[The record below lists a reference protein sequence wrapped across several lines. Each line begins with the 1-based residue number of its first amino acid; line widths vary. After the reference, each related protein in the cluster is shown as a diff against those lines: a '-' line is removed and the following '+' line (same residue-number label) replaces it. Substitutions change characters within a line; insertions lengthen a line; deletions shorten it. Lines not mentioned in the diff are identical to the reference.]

1 MHSSVANM
9 STERRYDL
17 AIAKVLDDGWTQ
29 SETAKH
35 YGINRSHLNQRVKA
49 AKQER
54 LDAEVR
60 AAEDFLRARQP
71 IVREERRVGTF
82 QEFFQNY
89 FGSWICPDCQVHHE
103 LPEFHDEIIN
113 AIESDANRVLINLP
127 PYHSKSTLVTVW
139 HTAYDIA
146 RNPNSRTIIVS
157 KSAPFAKSFNHA
169 IKDILSVEEL
179 YASSNRNL
187 VQDWGPFM
195 PNSGGWSEYEIY
207 VKNRTGAEK
216 DPTVLSMGY
225 GGQIYGRR
233 ADRIKFDDVA
243 TLENQRN
250 PDRVQ
255 QMREWMDKEA
265 LSRIGKSGQAIWAGT
280 RVAPG
285 DIYSILQQR
294 AGYHVIRYPA
304 LMDEEEE
311 RVLWPEHFPF
321 SQVMT
326 HKGEMSPAD
335 FQLVYQNVDVPGL
348 NASFTPE
355 MMDEAKDVNRQTGH
369 WADGWRLIAGLDPA
383 GANKGSGYTA
393 MVLLAVDLNTG
404 HRFVVDAIAE
414 KAMKAPR
421 MKQLMFEW
429 TDRYPI
435 YEWRVES
442 NGVQSQLVQYNE
454 EVMQH
459 LAKRGVRVVPHQ
471 THGNKW
477 DAEFGVESIAPLFS
491 QKLVSIPWAGRSTA
505 QNFQRMIEEFIS
517 FPMGVTSD
525 LVMAFWFAELGIRE
539 ILNRAHMPM
548 FNDRLRRKWPKR
560 IRSRAKIVNFE
571 ERTVTPVPLRDQRAG
586 HLTVGQQGYRRMT
599 AGVPSRHDQVREYE
613 ADEPEGPMNI
623 DPNIWN
629 PPPKDDASRA
639 TL

>member
-1 MHSSVANM
+1 
-9 STERRYDL
+9 
-17 AIAKVLDDGWTQ
+17 
-29 SETAKH
+29 
-35 YGINRSHLNQRVKA
+35 
-49 AKQER
+49 
-54 LDAEVR
+54 
-60 AAEDFLRARQP
+60 
-71 IVREERRVGTF
+71 
-82 QEFFQNY
+82 
-89 FGSWICPDCQVHHE
+89 
-103 LPEFHDEIIN
+103 
-113 AIESDANRVLINLP
+113 
-127 PYHSKSTLVTVW
+127 
-139 HTAYDIA
+139 
-146 RNPNSRTIIVS
+146 
-157 KSAPFAKSFNHA
+157 
-169 IKDILSVEEL
+169 
-179 YASSNRNL
+179 
-187 VQDWGPFM
+187 
-195 PNSGGWSEYEIY
+195 
-207 VKNRTGAEK
+207 
-216 DPTVLSMGY
+216 
-225 GGQIYGRR
+225 
-233 ADRIKFDDVA
+233 
-243 TLENQRN
+243 
-250 PDRVQ
+250 
-255 QMREWMDKEA
+255 
-265 LSRIGKSGQAIWAGT
+265 
-280 RVAPG
+280 
-285 DIYSILQQR
+285 
-294 AGYHVIRYPA
+294 
-304 LMDEEEE
+304 
-311 RVLWPEHFPF
+311 
-321 SQVMT
+321 
-326 HKGEMSPAD
+326 
-335 FQLVYQNVDVPGL
+335 
-348 NASFTPE
+348 
-355 MMDEAKDVNRQTGH
+355 MDEAKDVNRQTGH